1 MDSDYII
8 ERLRAA
14 PYRYATLQALQ
25 RILENMADYMRDQI
39 IEKLKKEIR
48 KEENSDIYHLLADLL
63 HKRPLSS

>member
-25 RILENMADYMRDQI
+25 RRLENMADYMRDQI
-39 IEKLKKEIR
+39 IEKLKKER
-48 KEENSDIYHLLADLL
+48 RELRYLPSVG
-63 HKRPLSS
+63 